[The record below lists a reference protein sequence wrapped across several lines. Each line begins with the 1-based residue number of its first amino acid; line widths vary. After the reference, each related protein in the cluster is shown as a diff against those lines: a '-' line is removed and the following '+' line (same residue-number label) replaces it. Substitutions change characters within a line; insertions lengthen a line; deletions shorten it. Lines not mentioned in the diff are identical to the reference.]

1 MKEPDFRSIHR
12 AAAGAKARAAGGEG
26 VDFRILFVDDD
37 PACLEEYVEAV
48 EALGYSCATAE
59 SAPAALRAIA
69 SDPTIGIVVT
79 DVEMPTMDGISLL
92 DEINVRFSQS
102 RPIVTIVVTGHGSL
116 GRAVSAMRASAT
128 DFLSK
133 PVSREELAATLR
145 RSSLRWAQLVSQMRL
160 ASVRNA
166 ASREGGAADKPR
178 DMSAVVRSILK
189 SRQRRADFIGP
200 NLFSDP
206 AWDILLD
213 LTSARLEGK
222 TVPVSSVCAAA
233 AVPMSTALRHIRQL
247 VDSGMVRRWQDPN
260 DKRRDLLELEPDVM
274 AAMIDYLEAVTQ
286 KDNPGLPI

>member
-1 MKEPDFRSIHR
+1 MKHPDFKSIEH
-12 AAAGAKARAAGGEG
+12 AADTAADAAVK
-26 VDFRILFVDDD
+26 VDVEFRVLFVDDD
-37 PACLEEYVEAV
+37 PDCLVEYVEMG
-48 EALGYSCATAE
+48 EALGYSCCTAE

-69 SDPTIGIVVT
+69 SDPSIGIVVT

-92 DEINVRFSQS
+92 DEINVRFSQA
-102 RPIVTIVVTGHGSL
+102 RPVVTIVVTGHGSL

-133 PVSREELAATLR
+133 PVSRDDLAAALR

-160 ASVRNA
+160 ASVRKAALQDNA
-166 ASREGGAADKPR
+166 GSDQPR

-189 SRQRRADFIGP
+189 SRQRRAEFIGP

-213 LTSARLEGK
+213 LTSARLDGK
-222 TVPVSSVCAAA
+222 VVPVSSVCAAA

-247 VDSGMVRRWQDPN
+247 VDSGMVRRWQDPS
-260 DKRRDLLELEPDVM
+260 DKRRDLLELQPDVM
-274 AAMIDYLEAVTQ
+274 AAMIDYLETVTR
-286 KDNPGLPI
+286 KDGSNLPI

>member
-1 MKEPDFRSIHR
+1 MKHPDFKSIEH
-12 AAAGAKARAAGGEG
+12 AADTAADAAVK
-26 VDFRILFVDDD
+26 VDVEFRVLFVDDD
-37 PACLEEYVEAV
+37 PDCLVEYVEMG
-48 EALGYSCATAE
+48 EALGYSCCTAE

-69 SDPTIGIVVT
+69 SDPSIGIVVT

-92 DEINVRFSQS
+92 DEINVRFSQA
-102 RPIVTIVVTGHGSL
+102 RPVVTIVVTGHGSL

-133 PVSREELAATLR
+133 PVSRDDLAAALR

-160 ASVRNA
+160 ASVRKAALQDNA
-166 ASREGGAADKPR
+166 GSDQPR

-189 SRQRRADFIGP
+189 SRQRRAEFIGP

-213 LTSARLEGK
+213 LTSARLDGK
-222 TVPVSSVCAAA
+222 VVPVSSVCAAA

-247 VDSGMVRRWQDPN
+247 VDSGMVRRWQDPS
-260 DKRRDLLELEPDVM
+260 DKRRDLLELQPDVM
-274 AAMIDYLEAVTQ
+274 AAMIDYLETVTR
-286 KDNPGLPI
+286 KDSGNLPI

>member
-1 MKEPDFRSIHR
+1 MEEPDFKAIKS
-12 AAAGAKARAAGGEG
+12 AADAEADAPIKVE
-26 VDFRILFVDDD
+26 VEFRVLFVDDD
-37 PACLEEYVEAV
+37 PECLAEYVEMV
-48 EALGYSCATAE
+48 EALGYSCCTAE

-69 SDPTIGIVVT
+69 SDPSIGIVVT

-92 DEINVRFSQS
+92 DEINVRFSQA

-133 PVSREELAATLR
+133 PVSRDDLAATLR
-145 RSSLRWAQLVSQMRL
+145 RSSLRWAQTVSQMRL

-166 ASREGGAADKPR
+166 ASQEAATPDKPR

-189 SRQRRADFIGP
+189 SRQRRAEFIGP

-222 TVPVSSVCAAA
+222 VVPVSSVCAAA

-247 VDSGMVRRWQDPN
+247 VDSGMVRRWQDPS

-274 AAMIDYLEAVTQ
+274 AAMIDYLETVTR
-286 KDNPGLPI
+286 KDNGALPI